1 MRRPQF
7 SPNALYSEG
16 LLVGYRWFDAKE
28 LPVMYPFGYG
38 LSYVDFN
45 YSDMKTN
52 KKKYGS
58 KDIIKV
64 SFNISNTGDME
75 ADEVAQLYVSRVE
88 ATVEWPEKELKA
100 FKRVT
105 VGAGETESVTLDSV
119 EDPLLG
125 HRYRTMGTR
134 KRKDRT
140 ASGQIV
146 TGNSIEIICG
156 NLKRKSFYKQIRKVF
171 RHDISRRISN
181 D

>member
-7 SPNALYSEG
+7 SPNAHYSEG

-52 KKKYGS
+52 KKKYGP
-58 KDIIKV
+58 KDVIKV

-105 VGAGETESVTLDSV
+105 VGAGETVSVTLEIPVEDLRYWNIDTGQWELENGKIELLLGKSSQEIVSKLSV
-119 EDPLLG
+119 E
-125 HRYRTMGTR
+125 
-134 KRKDRT
+134 
-140 ASGQIV
+140 I
-146 TGNSIEIICG
+146 
-156 NLKRKSFYKQIRKVF
+156 
-171 RHDISRRISN
+171 
-181 D
+181 

>member
-7 SPNALYSEG
+7 SPNAHYSEG

-52 KKKYGS
+52 KKKYGP
-58 KDIIKV
+58 KDVIKV

-105 VGAGETESVTLDSV
+105 LVQV
-119 EDPLLG
+119 
-125 HRYRTMGTR
+125 
-134 KRKDRT
+134 KR
-140 ASGQIV
+140 
-146 TGNSIEIICG
+146 
-156 NLKRKSFYKQIRKVF
+156 
-171 RHDISRRISN
+171 
-181 D
+181 